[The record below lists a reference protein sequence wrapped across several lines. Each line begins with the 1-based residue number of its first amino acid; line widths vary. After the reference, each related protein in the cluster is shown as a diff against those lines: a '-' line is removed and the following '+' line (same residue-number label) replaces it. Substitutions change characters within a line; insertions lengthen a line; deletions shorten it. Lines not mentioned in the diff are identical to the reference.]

1 MCRFSSQIL
10 IKMKIYAIEH
20 ENFAYDSY
28 MGHVVVANSEEEVR
42 QLAKETSA
50 DEGKDVWDNAKV
62 EECGEYTC
70 HRTEPFILM
79 SDFRAG

>member
-1 MCRFSSQIL
+1 
-10 IKMKIYAIEH
+10 MKIYTIEH
-20 ENFAYDSY
+20 EKFDYDSY

-42 QLAKETSA
+42 QLAKEKSA

-79 SDFRAG
+79 SDFRAV